1 MAGTDD
7 ASFGYLAQ
15 DSDIMGVLTFKCLT
29 EWQQTALA
37 TEWISQPT
45 VCRDHVNKYLYSMM
59 VALVLVAAPMMVM
72 MMMLMVMMVM
82 VMMMMMMVKMYT
94 RMS

>member
-15 DSDIMGVLTFKCLT
+15 DSDIMDVLTFKCLT

-37 TEWISQPT
+37 T